1 MSLKRARQLGYKVE
15 ATEGTAESMTAAEF
29 AGVRH
34 DVAFKLTQ
42 ARITR
47 TPMRGS
53 LTPLKEIGDE
63 RSAEITFM
71 EEIVGGGN
79 DLSEV
84 APWHTPL
91 QACGFARGSAALKA
105 LTIGSVTNG
114 PYVTGQIVGNNATF
128 GSATKKGRVVE
139 HQVAA
144 NKLVIEVTTGTW
156 ADADTVYNYATSQA
170 SATVSGA
177 PANAGHVFTPVTE
190 SESTAPK
197 SITIDVRMNG
207 VSKVATGCR
216 GTGTLKLGRG
226 QIPMWEFTM
235 SGCPVLEDPD
245 AGDNGWPTVAKE
257 TNIPAVGTAPVAS
270 KGSKI
275 RLANADADFA
285 PILTTLDLNL
295 NNTVSPRPTIND
307 NDSNGS
313 GIISYRI
320 TDRKIQAAID
330 PELPPKPTADLT
342 DWMMGV
348 DLFEASVAFGN
359 ATDANGRVVIY
370 GPSVHLSGEE
380 TDSDREGIDTRPIDV
395 SFSGD
400 TDDEI
405 RIYHVFTTA

>member
-34 DVAFKLTQ
+34 DVSFKLTQ
-42 ARITR
+42 ARIER
-47 TPMRGS
+47 KPMRGS

-79 DLSEV
+79 DVSEA

-91 QACGFARGSAALKA
+91 LASGFARAAAALKV
-105 LTIGSVTNG
+105 LTIGSVTDG
-114 PYVTGQIVGNNATF
+114 PYLTGQLVGNNASS
-128 GSATKKGRVVE
+128 GSATKRGRVVE
-139 HQVAA
+139 HYVAA
-144 NKLVIEVTTGTW
+144 NKLVIEVITGTW
-156 ADADTVYNYATSQA
+156 ADADTVYNYATPQT

-177 PANAGHVFTPVTE
+177 PVNGGHVFTPLTE
-190 SESTAPK
+190 SESAAPP
-197 SITIDVRMNG
+197 SLTIDVRENG

-216 GTGTLKLGRG
+216 GTGSLKLARG

-235 SGCPVLEDPD
+235 SGCPALDDPD
-245 AGDNGWPTVAKE
+245 AGDNGWPTAAKV
-257 TNIPAVGTAPVAS
+257 TGIAAVGTAPSAS
-270 KGSKI
+270 KGSTI
-275 RLANADADFA
+275 RLRNADADFA

-307 NDSNGS
+307 NSSNDS

-330 PELPPKPTADLT
+330 PELPPKATADLT

-348 DLFEASVAFGN
+348 DLFEATVAFGN
-359 ATDANGRVVIY
+359 AANANGRVVVY

-380 TDSDREGIDTRPIDV
+380 SQSDRDGIDTRPIDV

-405 RIYHVFTTA
+405 RIYHVFI